1 MTNIEK
7 YMNTIVSIR
16 NQDSTDVAVAMDI
29 RTGALKRCSEVG
41 CECCKFNWRYNANR
55 NCRANIVS
63 WLFEEY
69 QEPAPKLTK
78 AERGFCEIVKTGYI
92 ARDAVK
98 KCLVYYSE
106 EPEID
111 LNGYYRYSPYDSVE
125 LPLEPF
131 SFITWGDKEPWSI
144 EDLLK
149 LEVEDE
155 TL

>member
-1 MTNIEK
+1 MTNFEK
-7 YMNTIVSIR
+7 YKDEILGISRTQAIAINKRR
-16 NQDSTDVAVAMDI
+16 NAPEKCSCSV
-29 RTGALKRCSEVG
+29 CSECLLHEG
-41 CECCKFNWRYNANR
+41 RYCNQKA
-55 NCRANIVS
+55 IFQ
-63 WLFEEY
+63 WLYSEY

-98 KCLVYYSE
+98 KCLLYYSE

-131 SFITWGDKEPWSI
+131 SFITWGDEKPWSI
-144 EDLLK
+144 EELLK
-149 LEVEDE
+149 LEVEE
-155 TL
+155 